1 MNLKRA
7 LLLTLTAAA
16 LLGLAFGCTFG
27 VTIQGRLDQFVSDLN
42 AADRSE
48 LYLNLDPSLGDYDA
62 LKDTAYW
69 GNDTT
74 TGWFPLVGV
83 DTPYSLS
90 AVVVDDPGT
99 GTATVTATIDGPD
112 LFGGPWDIVF
122 GLVKVDLDWMIE
134 SIILDSDSVV
144 PLPPPT

>member
-7 LLLTLTAAA
+7 LPLTLTAAA
-16 LLGLAFGCTFG
+16 LLGLVFGCTFG

-48 LYLNLDPSLGDYDA
+48 LYLNLDPSLVDYEA
-62 LKDTAYW
+62 LKATAYW
-69 GNDTT
+69 GNDVS

-99 GTATVTATIDGPD
+99 GTATVTATIDGPV

-134 SIILDSDSVV
+134 SIILDGDSVV
-144 PLPPPT
+144 PLPPPI